1 MRQASLM
8 NYLQIV
14 KSPILWNAIL
24 FQAIWFA
31 CVVGSTYG
39 YLWPAVFL
47 LGVLAVWQLHPERRQ
62 ASDIKLVL
70 IALVMGLVIDS
81 AWVLGGVLEYPDA
94 WPNNGLAPAWII
106 VMWAGFALTINHSLK
121 WMKLHPSLPLIG
133 GLVGGPLAYF
143 SGMKLGAVEFLIDPV
158 QISIMLAIAWAFA
171 LSVLFKVS
179 QGSSAQEPVS
189 QAQSR

>member
-1 MRQASLM
+1 M

-39 YLWPAVFL
+39 YLWPAVLL
-47 LGVLAVWQLHPERRQ
+47 LGVLAVWQLQPQRRHT
-62 ASDIKLVL
+62 SDFKLVL
-70 IALVMGLVIDS
+70 IALVLGLVIDS
-81 AWVLGGVLEYPDA
+81 AWVIGGVLEYPDA
-94 WPNNGLAPAWII
+94 WPSNGFAPAWII

-121 WMKLHPSLPLIG
+121 WMKLHPLLPIIG

-158 QISIMLAIAWAFA
+158 QIVIMLAIAWALA
-171 LSVLFKVS
+171 LSVLFRAS
-179 QGSSAQEPVS
+179 QANTDQRPLQ